1 MPVKRWYLA
10 ATLFVVVAGLVGM
23 AAAGASSRQASPVL
37 FPVEPKVPRAVETFD
52 LQDVRL
58 LDGPFREA
66 MLRDQDYILSIEP
79 DRLLHTFRLNAG
91 LTTKAEPLGG
101 WEAPEVELR
110 GHSIGHYLSACALMY
125 RATGDARFKHRA
137 DGLVGELAKVQQA
150 LAARGAHDGYLSAF
164 PETFFDRVEE
174 RQKVWAPYYTIH
186 KIMAGL
192 LDVSQLCGNQQALDV
207 VARMAAWVR
216 FRMDRLSTE
225 RQQRMLET
233 EFGGM
238 ADVLANLY
246 AVTGDLN
253 QLRVA
258 RLFDHQKLFDALA
271 RGEDPLDGL
280 HGNTQIPKMIGAVR
294 ECELSGQSRY
304 YDIAKFFWQR
314 VALNRSF
321 AIGANTDDELFFPVK
336 DFAEHLGSS
345 TAETCNTYNM
355 LKLTGALFRLA
366 PSAEYMDFY
375 ERALFNHILPSQDPA
390 TGMMMYYCPLKPGA
404 FRTFS
409 TPYDSFWCCVGT
421 GMENH
426 AKYGDAIYA
435 RHDGTLY
442 VNLFIPSVLTW
453 REQNLVLRQETS
465 FPLEDAT
472 RFTVTLPRP
481 ARLRVLV
488 RYPQWAQAGLFVTIN
503 GVPHDIGGARP
514 GSYVALDR
522 TWSSGDVVAMR
533 MPMNLHLEPL
543 PNAPKTVAVM
553 YGPIVLAADLGKE
566 GLDQVK
572 RYGPSVPQ
580 MGRVK
585 AAAIPVFVGD
595 TRDVIPSIKRAP
607 GTALQFTT
615 QGPGR
620 SAIVTLR
627 PFNEIFD
634 SRYTVYWQVYSRSEW
649 ETYLRRKASDEDL
662 RTKAAAGTVDAVDV
676 NDAAGEAAHG
686 MAAGRSATGEIDGR
700 KYREAKGSWF
710 SYSLRVLPD
719 EPIGLICTFRGSEGN
734 RRVFDILV
742 DGERLKTESLPY
754 HPTELFD
761 LEYTLPRALTRGKS
775 QVTVKFQAADAD
787 AWTGG
792 LLEMRTV
799 KR

>member
-1 MPVKRWYLA
+1 MKRWYLA
-10 ATLFVVVAGLVGM
+10 MLLVVVVTGLMGL
-23 AAAGASSRQASPVL
+23 AATTAPSQQVSPIL
-37 FPVEPKVPRAVETFD
+37 FPVEPKVSRAVDTFD

-58 LDGPFREA
+58 LDSPFRAA
-66 MLRDQDYILSIEP
+66 MLRDQEYILSIDP
-79 DRLLHTFRLNAG
+79 DRLLHTFRINAG
-91 LTTKAEPLGG
+91 LTTKAQPLGG

-125 RATGDARFKHRA
+125 RATGDTRFKRRA
-137 DGLVGELAKVQQA
+137 GGIVAELARVQQA

-164 PETFFDRVEE
+164 PESFFDRVEA

-192 LDVSQLCGNQQALDV
+192 LDVSQLCGNEQALDV
-207 VARMAAWVR
+207 VAKMAAWVQ
-216 FRMDRLSTE
+216 FRMDRLSSE

-238 ADVLANLY
+238 AEVLANLY
-246 AVTGDLN
+246 AVTGNLN
-253 QLRVA
+253 HLRVA
-258 RLFDHQKLFDALA
+258 RLFDHKTLFDALA

-294 ECELSGQSRY
+294 ECELSGQPRY

-321 AIGANTDDELFFPVK
+321 AIGGNTDDELFFPVK

-345 TAETCNTYNM
+345 TTETCNTYNM
-355 LKLTGALFRLA
+355 LKLTRVLFQMA

-390 TGMMMYYCPLKPGA
+390 SGMMMYYCPLKPGA

-409 TPYDSFWCCVGT
+409 TPFDSFWCCVGT

-435 RHDGTLY
+435 RHGDSLY
-442 VNLFIPSVLTW
+442 INLFVPSVLTW
-453 REQNLVLRQETS
+453 RDKGVTLKQETT
-465 FPLEDAT
+465 FPVEDAT
-472 RFTVTLPRP
+472 RFTVTFGKPRKL
-481 ARLRVLV
+481 RLLV
-488 RYPQWAQAGLFVTIN
+488 RYPQWAQAGYSVTIN
-503 GVPHDIGGARP
+503 GAPFDTGGARP

-522 TWSSGDVVAMR
+522 TWASGDVVTVR

-543 PNAPKTVAVM
+543 PNTPNTVAVM
-553 YGPIVLAADLGKE
+553 YGPIVLAADLGKD
-566 GLDQVK
+566 GLEQVK

-585 AAAIPVFVGD
+585 AANIPAFVGD
-595 TRDVIPSIKRAP
+595 ARDVIPSIRRVK
-607 GTALQFTT
+607 GVALAFTT

-620 SAIVTLR
+620 NATISLR

-634 SRYTVYWQVYSRSEW
+634 SRYTVYWQIYSKTEWDAYSR
-649 ETYLRRKASDEDL
+649 LAASSDAL
-662 RTKAAAGTVDAVDV
+662 RTRAEAGTLDTVDV
-676 NDAAGEAAHG
+676 NAETSEAAHAL
-686 MAAGRSATGEIDGR
+686 AADRSSTGEIDGR
-700 KYREAKGSWF
+700 KYREANGSGF
-710 SYSLRVLPD
+710 SYSMKVLPD
-719 EPIGLICTFRGSEGN
+719 DPVGLICTFRGSEGN
-734 RRVFDILV
+734 RRTFDISV
-742 DGERLKTESLPY
+742 DGERIKTESLLY

-761 LEYTLPRALTRGKS
+761 MEYALPPALTRGKTR
-775 QVTVKFQAADAD
+775 VTVKFQAVDAD
-787 AWTGG
+787 AWAGG

-799 KR
+799 RR